1 MLTQPSWEGW
11 GDRAINTRLSSC
23 DANPSLVSHL
33 MSPTYHIVYV
43 YLGLGELVS
52 KSMWFKKDILIDK
65 RERDQHFPTKT
76 LLFVKGADQMT

>member
-1 MLTQPSWEGW
+1 
-11 GDRAINTRLSSC
+11 
-23 DANPSLVSHL
+23 
-33 MSPTYHIVYV
+33 MSPTYHIIYV

-76 LLFVKGADQMT
+76 LLFVLTK